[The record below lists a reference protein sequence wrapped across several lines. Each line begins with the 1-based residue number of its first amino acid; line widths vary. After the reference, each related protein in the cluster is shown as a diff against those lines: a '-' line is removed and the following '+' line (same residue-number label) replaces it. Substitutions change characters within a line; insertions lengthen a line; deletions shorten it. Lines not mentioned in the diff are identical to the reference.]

1 MVSTVEDAGVTSTFS
16 GSVSIE
22 LAKVSISGGI
32 VAEKKSVCRFAGRSF
47 SMRLMSWIKPM
58 SSIRSA
64 SSKTKKSRVLSEMN
78 PWVIKSNKRPGV
90 ATKICTPLR
99 NASVWGFWPTPPN
112 ITACFSPVYRP
123 YASKHSPI
131 WMASS
136 RVGVSINAFIPL
148 RWSVLY
154 SFCKIGIEKA
164 AVFPVPVCAH
174 PNKSFPW
181 SKTGIDCSCM
191 GVGEVYPSS
200 WRALSMG
207 SIRFKFSNI
216 M

>member
-78 PWVIKSNKRPGV
+78 P
-90 ATKICTPLR
+90 
-99 NASVWGFWPTPPN
+99 
-112 ITACFSPVYRP
+112 
-123 YASKHSPI
+123 
-131 WMASS
+131 
-136 RVGVSINAFIPL
+136 
-148 RWSVLY
+148 
-154 SFCKIGIEKA
+154 
-164 AVFPVPVCAH
+164 
-174 PNKSFPW
+174 
-181 SKTGIDCSCM
+181 
-191 GVGEVYPSS
+191 
-200 WRALSMG
+200 
-207 SIRFKFSNI
+207 
-216 M
+216 